1 MDIAVAQN
9 TRSDAGFT
17 LIELLVSVAIISV
30 LAVGASL
37 ALARRSSPSASDLA
51 QFRSSFEH
59 QRALAVAG
67 QQTLGLHITR
77 QDVRSVALRSTG
89 WKTTSQARDWRGPVT
104 LSSRPVVGLPAPL
117 PDIVFLPSG
126 QSAPFRISF
135 GSDAQCVSDGF
146 ARLKCNA
153 N

>member
-1 MDIAVAQN
+1 MDIAVAPD

-37 ALARRSSPSASDLA
+37 ALGRQSAPHFRDLA
-51 QFRSSFEH
+51 QFRSSFET
-59 QRALAVAG
+59 QSAMAVAG

-77 QDVRSVALRSTG
+77 QTIRSAALRNTG
-89 WKTTSQARDWRGPVT
+89 WQPTSKARDWRGPVT
-104 LSSRPVVGLPAPL
+104 LSSRPVNGLPAPL
-117 PDIVFLPSG
+117 PDIVFLPTG

-135 GSDAQCVSDGF
+135 GSAAHCVSDGY
-146 ARLKCNA
+146 AGLQCNTD
-153 N
+153 